1 MDTSSAVFMFASSV
15 SLAGFV
21 TSFIGKPGG
30 GLIREREVIRKG
42 IQKSLSELDDEI
54 WQLNIAALDAE
65 NGEEEKL
72 MKKMERLV
80 DLRVGLTRAEKEF
93 AEHAQEEWARVRDE
107 TLGTLDE
114 ARRYFLNEHPEPV
127 TRRA

>member
-1 MDTSSAVFMFASSV
+1 MFASSV

-21 TSFIGKPGG
+21 ASFIGKPAG
-30 GLIREREVIRKG
+30 GLVREREIIRKG

-65 NGEEEKL
+65 KAEED
-72 MKKMERLV
+72 RLRKRIEPLV
-80 DLRVGLTRAEKEF
+80 ELRIGLTRAEREL
-93 AEHAQEEWARVRDE
+93 ADHSHEEWPRVRDE

-114 ARRYFLNEHPEPV
+114 ARRYFNNERQEPL